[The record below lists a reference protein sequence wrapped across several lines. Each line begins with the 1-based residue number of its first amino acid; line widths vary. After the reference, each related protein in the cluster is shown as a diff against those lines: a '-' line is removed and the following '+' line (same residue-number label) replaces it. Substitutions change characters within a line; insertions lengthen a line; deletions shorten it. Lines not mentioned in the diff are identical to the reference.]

1 MGQDDPVS
9 EDMVSL
15 SPVRTTGVVASSA
28 LLLAGGAWF
37 VRAVWE
43 LRLAGAGVPAGGVPD
58 QGGGRHRPLT
68 SLENGYHLVSS
79 AGAVLTFVCAVVFLM
94 WLVRVRDNARLLS
107 GQAPRYGGIWVVV
120 GWVIPIGNLWIPRR
134 IVGDAFRDSAPERR
148 LPWVVNVWWGFWL
161 VGLVSG
167 VGLMSS
173 DSTDELIARAYD
185 DVWPLV
191 LSDLALVAAAVAGA
205 FVVRAV
211 TRAQAGPEN
220 EGIVP
225 AGSHV

>member
-1 MGQDDPVS
+1 
-9 EDMVSL
+9 MVSL
-15 SPVRTTGVVASSA
+15 SPVRTTGVVAFSA
-28 LLLAGGAWF
+28 LLLAGGAWA

-43 LRLAGAGVPAGGVPD
+43 LRLAGTGVPAGGVPE
-58 QGGGRHRPLT
+58 QGDGRHRPLT

-79 AGAVLTFVCAVVFLM
+79 AGGVLTVVCALAFLL
-94 WLVRVRDNARLLS
+94 WLGRVRDNARTLS
-107 GQAPRYGGIWVVV
+107 GRAPRYSGIWVLL
-120 GWVIPIGNLWIPRR
+120 GWVIPIGNLWIPRG
-134 IVGDAFRDSAPERR
+134 IVADVFRDSAPERR
-148 LPWVVNVWWGFWL
+148 LPWVVNVWWALWL

-167 VGLMSS
+167 TGLMSR
-173 DSTDELIARAYD
+173 DSTDDLIARAYD

-211 TRAQAGPEN
+211 SRVQEEPKG
-220 EGIVP
+220 EGGVRVP

>member
-1 MGQDDPVS
+1 MS

-15 SPVRTTGVVASSA
+15 SPVRTIGGVASA
-28 LLLAGGAWF
+28 GLLLAGGAWV

-68 SLENGYHLVSS
+68 SLENGYHVVSS
-79 AGAVLTFVCAVVFLM
+79 VGGVVTFVCAVVFLM
-94 WLVRVRDNARLLS
+94 WLGRVRDNARLLS
-107 GQAPRYGGIWVVV
+107 GQAPRYSGIWVLV
-120 GWVIPIGNLWIPRR
+120 GWVIPLGNLWIPRR
-134 IVGDAFRDSAPERR
+134 IIADAFRDSAPERR

-167 VGLMSS
+167 VGLINRN
-173 DSTDELIARAYD
+173 STDELIARSYGN
-185 DVWPLV
+185 VWPLV
-191 LSDLALVAAAVAGA
+191 LSDLAFVGAAVAGA

-211 TRAQAGPEN
+211 TRVQVAREGEGFVEVRAG
-220 EGIVP
+220 
-225 AGSHV
+225 AHV

>member
-1 MGQDDPVS
+1 
-9 EDMVSL
+9 MVSL
-15 SPVRTTGVVASSA
+15 SPVRTIGVVASSG
-28 LLLAGGAWF
+28 LLLAGGAWA

-43 LRLAGAGVPAGGVPD
+43 LRLAGAGEPAGGVPD
-58 QGGGRHRPLT
+58 QGDGRHRPLT
-68 SLENGYHLVSS
+68 SLENGYHLVRS
-79 AGAVLTFVCAVVFLM
+79 AGGVLTVVCAVAFLM
-94 WLVRVRDNARLLS
+94 WLGRVRDNARVLS
-107 GQAPRYGGIWVVV
+107 GRAPRYSGIWVLL
-120 GWVIPIGNLWIPRR
+120 GWVIPIGNLWIPRG
-134 IVGDAFRDSAPERR
+134 IVAEVFRDSAPERR
-148 LPWVVNVWWGFWL
+148 LPWIVNVWWGFWL

-173 DSTDELIARAYD
+173 DSADELIARAYD

-205 FVVRAV
+205 VVVRAV
-211 TRAQAGPEN
+211 TRAQAGPKD